1 MNMHVTGGA
10 GYIGTHTCEA
20 LLEAGHTVIIA
31 DNLSN
36 SKIESIDRI
45 RQITGKDVEFYLI
58 DVTEEAAV
66 EKIFREN

>member
-1 MNMHVTGGA
+1 
-10 GYIGTHTCEA
+10 
-20 LLEAGHTVIIA
+20 LEAGHTVIIA